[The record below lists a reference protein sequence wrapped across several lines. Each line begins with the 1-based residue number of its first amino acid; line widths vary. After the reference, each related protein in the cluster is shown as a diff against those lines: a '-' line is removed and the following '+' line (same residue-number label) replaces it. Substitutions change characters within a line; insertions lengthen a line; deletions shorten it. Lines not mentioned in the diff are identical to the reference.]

1 MDEQSLKYFVF
12 ASIISADNDEFTE
25 EVKQEILSRY
35 NPDEKWEDHDWEY
48 ILEPI
53 GDKVKIDRLVSVL
66 ESRAKLDPHDDP
78 VVATRNDGTN
88 VRASEL

>member
-1 MDEQSLKYFVF
+1 MSEQSLKYFIF

-35 NPDEKWEDHDWEY
+35 NPDDKWEDHNWEY

-53 GDKVKIDRLVSVL
+53 KDSDKIDKLVNILNHGEPIQDKAL
-66 ESRAKLDPHDDP
+66 ESCEESTKS
-78 VVATRNDGTN
+78 V
-88 VRASEL
+88 